1 MGVDCASNPQEL
13 LMAAFNACLSV
24 GYVANAAAMG
34 MTVHSLEVETTG
46 ELICAVSRVS
56 TRP

>member
-1 MGVDCASNPQEL
+1 
-13 LMAAFNACLSV
+13 MAAFNACLSV